1 MRFPA
6 PAQVAYRLLLWALSP
21 VLLAWLWWR
30 HRKSDAANGHIG
42 QRRGYIHPAPGSIHG
57 LWIHAASVGEVQA
70 AEPLIRA
77 LLAQWPAASITVS
90 TQSLTG
96 AQQLRQHWGAQ
107 VQHLF
112 LPIDTPGATARFLDR
127 LQPRLLVLIERELWP
142 ELLLQCRQRS
152 IPVALVNAR
161 LSERSA
167 QTYQRFHA
175 LMRPVWAQLALV
187 ACADGPSQERL
198 AGLGVPAHRL
208 METGNLKFDLP
219 TGTALPP
226 SLDWLA
232 SRSAVLVAGSTHE
245 GEESAL
251 LAAWPAFAQQHP
263 HCALVLVPRHPER
276 FDAVARQIESAGFPV
291 RRRSQ
296 GDRLGPDDS
305 VYLADTMG
313 ELRTWYAHATACFIG
328 GSLAPIGGHNALEA
342 LACAKPVLFGPHTH
356 NFQSLYETIQA
367 QGIGA
372 LVANASEALHQLSR
386 WLSDPQA
393 LAQLG
398 HAASAFVQSQQG
410 SSARTIEA
418 LMPLWSPLV
427 PRQLAPVQAAELA
440 HQSIWFN
447 PTWVPA
453 ATPEVF
459 EPTPEAETLA
469 TGSGRGQAHRVR
481 LQGREAVLRHY
492 RRGGAMAR
500 ISKDRFAPQA
510 TAQSRAMAEYSLL
523 RLMHAWG
530 LPVPE
535 PVAARQVRHAWGYG
549 ADILVAMI
557 PQTRNVVQALAQ
569 APLPPAAWQALGRA
583 IRQLHDHQVFH
594 SDLNAHNLLIDDQQH
609 AWVIDFDKCGLR
621 CGNEWKA
628 ANLQRLLRSLRKE
641 QQRCA
646 PFHWDESQWPLLL
659 AGYEAGAATTP
670 PPLSHNGPAG

>member
-1 MRFPA
+1 VRFPA

-30 HRKSDAANGHIG
+30 HRQSDAANGHIG

-77 LLAQWPAASITVS
+77 LLAQWPAASLTVS

-107 VQHLF
+107 LQHLF

-167 QTYQRFHA
+167 QSYQRFHA
-175 LMRPVWAQLALV
+175 LMRPVWSQLALV
-187 ACADGPSQERL
+187 ACADNPSRERL

-219 TGTALPP
+219 IGTALPP

-263 HCALVLVPRHPER
+263 RCTLVLVPRHPER
-276 FDAVARQIESAGFPV
+276 FDAVARQIASAGFPV

-356 NFQSLYETIQA
+356 NFQSLYEAIQA

-398 HAASAFVQSQQG
+398 HSASAFVQSQQG

-510 TAQSRAMAEYSLL
+510 TALGVGLDAVQQGQHG
-523 RLMHAWG
+523 RLDAVQRLG
-530 LPVPE
+530 R
-535 PVAARQVRHAWGYG
+535 VAFKAQHQHGRGVAG
-549 ADILVAMI
+549 AD
-557 PQTRNVVQALAQ
+557 QAKAIGPVHAQ
-569 APLPPAAWQALGRA
+569 AVDGVDLRGAAKCLGARA
-583 IRQLHDHQVFH
+583 CSSAVR
-594 SDLNAHNLLIDDQQH
+594 
-609 AWVIDFDKCGLR
+609 R
-621 CGNEWKA
+621 CGSPSA
-628 ANLQRLLRSLRKE
+628 Q
-641 QQRCA
+641 
-646 PFHWDESQWPLLL
+646 
-659 AGYEAGAATTP
+659 ATFSSGV
-670 PPLSHNGPAG
+670 LWLVGRR